1 MACAARMV
9 ILTSNFDLQ
18 SIMSKLVGDRIVQ
31 MSLTDPNYIAVRRRF
46 TEIRHA
52 VSTDFA
58 TQVGDQLVFRYKV
71 EVRN

>member
-1 MACAARMV
+1 
-9 ILTSNFDLQ
+9 
-18 SIMSKLVGDRIVQ
+18 
-31 MSLTDPNYIAVRRRF
+31 MSLTDPNYIAMRRRF

-58 TQVGDQLVFRYKV
+58 TQIGDQLVFRYRV